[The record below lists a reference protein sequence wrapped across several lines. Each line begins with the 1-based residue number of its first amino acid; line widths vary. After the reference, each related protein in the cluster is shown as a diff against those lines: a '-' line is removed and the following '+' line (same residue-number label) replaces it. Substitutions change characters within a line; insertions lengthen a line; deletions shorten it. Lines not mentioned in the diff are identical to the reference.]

1 MAWQLSQ
8 QARVEPTA
16 ALSGR
21 DQFVMPFD
29 RDQDFIGREDVIH
42 NIGCI
47 LSDRRTV
54 RRVALAGLGG
64 IGYATV
70 LDKI

>member
-1 MAWQLSQ
+1 
-8 QARVEPTA
+8 
-16 ALSGR
+16 
-21 DQFVMPFD
+21 MPFD
-29 RDQDFIGREDVIH
+29 RDEDFVGREDVLH
-42 NIGCI
+42 NIGRI
-47 LSDRRTV
+47 FSDRRLI